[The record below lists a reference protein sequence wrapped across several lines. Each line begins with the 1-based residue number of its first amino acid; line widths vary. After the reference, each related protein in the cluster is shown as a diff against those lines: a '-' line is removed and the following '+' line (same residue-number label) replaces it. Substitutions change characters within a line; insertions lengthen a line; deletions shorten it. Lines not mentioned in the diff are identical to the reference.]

1 MAMVFGLCLV
11 FTFLDTVFKRPNFPS
26 VFANP
31 CFSVLFSIFL
41 LSGKFQELPDLLQ
54 LQCGFLWN
62 SPRVSC
68 VLLIM
73 DAMILIVRNWFR
85 IYALSTSGSTAT
97 NKQK

>member
-41 LSGKFQELPDLLQ
+41 ENFKNFRIYYNYSVDS
-54 LQCGFLWN
+54 CGIA
-62 SPRVSC
+62 PCVSC

-73 DAMILIVRNWFR
+73 DAMILIVRNWLR